1 MAEVS
6 ACRRTPS
13 TMPSSVHSMAGVY
26 RNSAHV
32 GWAKRKRAHHRS
44 TNCVAWG
51 GGHGAKSAFAHPTQ
65 VYALNQPTASP
76 VKEKYNPAAVSAQ
89 EITSMPLSNC
99 TPLSPITCT
108 SEITDSTRAAAS
120 AKRGQ
125 LLRRWAASQTK

>member
-6 ACRRTPS
+6 PCRRTPS
-13 TMPSSVHSMAGVY
+13 TMPSSVHSMEWSLQDFGTC
-26 RNSAHV
+26 RV
-32 GWAKRKRAHHRS
+32 GKAQRAHHRS
-44 TNCVAWG
+44 TNRVAWD
-51 GGHGAKSAFAHPTQ
+51 GGHGAKTAFAHPTHAH
-65 VYALNQPTASP
+65 ALNHPTASP

-89 EITSMPLSNC
+89 EITSIPLSNC

-125 LLRRWAASQTK
+125 FLRRWAASQTK

>member
-1 MAEVS
+1 MTAMLARQQFDDGGSFAMPPHAQHDAFVGPFHGGSLQEFG
-6 ACRRTPS
+6 ACREGK
-13 TMPSSVHSMAGVY
+13 AQ
-26 RNSAHV
+26 
-32 GWAKRKRAHHRS
+32 RAHHRS

-108 SEITDSTRAAAS
+108 SEITD
-120 AKRGQ
+120 
-125 LLRRWAASQTK
+125 